1 MQHPLQGLTQHQARG
16 SKLKKLAYHLSLVC
30 ALGLSTG
37 STVYASIADHHEFE
51 ATLHVPF
58 RADAALR
65 AGNESRYFTM
75 EFDFPLL
82 QKEQS
87 VTWRLELVAPDGKVV
102 DRWYGVE
109 KLLKQTVT
117 AKVLWAGRR
126 FGSASMV
133 DGIYQVRLTATAN
146 DTTKLSALAAG
157 ASTPEKIVESVL
169 LKGKEEIITQSWPM
183 LVGTKAAPVMPA
195 FSALPTK
202 AKAAQVTATSATS
215 TTNTTRSVSATTRQF
230 AAAPNSLPYTVYFGN
245 LHSQT
250 NHSDGGGA
258 LSSCTGA
265 QNPQS
270 AALGPT
276 DAYQY
281 ALNRGLDFLMT
292 SEHNHMYDGSDS
304 TNASASPTT
313 AKNLFQSGL
322 AAATSFNSSHPN
334 FLGIYGL
341 EWGVI
346 SNGGHMNIFNTT
358 ELLEWEY
365 NSSNQLIGDTYTAKS
380 DYAALYTLM
389 RSRGWIGQFN
399 HPSSSGQFNAG
410 GVDLGYTADGDQAM
424 VLCEVLNTSA
434 FSTNTTETETSRS
447 SYEGACN
454 KALEAGYHV
463 AFSTDQDN
471 HCANWGASYTNRTGV
486 LLPNGSALNSANFI
500 AALKARRVF
509 ATMDKN
515 SQLVLTANGHVMG
528 ERFSN
533 SGSLNLVT
541 NFASS
546 TGHTAATVAVYEG
559 VPGRNGTVSLLSST
573 ASTTITPSV
582 GEHFYYAKITQDD
595 GNILWSAPVW
605 VTQTTGSGDTT
616 APTVSASETG
626 TSGTIT
632 LAATATDNVGVSK
645 VEFYV
650 DGTLKG
656 SATSS
661 PYSLALNSATL
672 SNGSHALVAKAYD
685 AANNVGTSSSVS
697 FSVSNAT
704 ADTTAPTVS
713 ASESGSSGTITLSA
727 TATDNVGVTKVEF
740 YVDGTLKGSST
751 SSPYSMTLASSTLS
765 NATHSLTAKA
775 YDAANNIGTSSA
787 VSFTVNNTT
796 STQLILNGGFE
807 SGGTSWTATSGVVS
821 SDTTQASHAGT
832 YKAWMNGYGAAHTDS
847 IYQQVTIPS
856 ASTSATLSF
865 WLKVVS
871 DETTTTQ
878 AYDTLQVQVR
888 NSSNTVLAT
897 LATYS
902 NLNKGSTYLNKT
914 FDLSAYKGQTIR
926 IYFLGVEGSVT
937 ATSFLVDDVS
947 LIAQ

>member
-1 MQHPLQGLTQHQARG
+1 MQHPTQGLTQHPVRG

-30 ALGLSTG
+30 ALGLGAG
-37 STVYASIADHHEFE
+37 STAYASIADHHEFE

-58 RADAALR
+58 RADTALR

-126 FGSASMV
+126 FGSTSMV

-146 DTTKLSALAAG
+146 DTAKLPALTAG
-157 ASTPEKIVESVL
+157 ASTPEKIVENVL
-169 LKGKEEIITQSWPM
+169 HKGKEEIITQSWPM

-202 AKAAQVTATSATS
+202 AKAAQVAAVSTSNTARSA
-215 TTNTTRSVSATTRQF
+215 SATTRQF
-230 AAAPNSLPYTVYFGN
+230 SAAAPSSLPYTVYFGN

-304 TNASASPTT
+304 TNASASPAT

-546 TGHTAATVAVYEG
+546 TGRTAATVAVYEG

-616 APTVSASETG
+616 PPTVSASETG

-650 DGTLKG
+650 DGSLTG
-656 SATSS
+656 TATSS

-672 SNGSHALVAKAYD
+672 SNGSHTLVAKAYD

-775 YDAANNIGTSSA
+775 YDAANNVGTSSA

-832 YKAWMNGYGAAHTDS
+832 YKAWMNGYGATHTDS